1 MAKNE
6 TRSPRKIAKDLTK
19 TLTKDL
25 PEKLT
30 KDLPKQ
36 VVKTLKTDAARV
48 ANDLQTFTRK
58 ITEQPNTAPNLGTL
72 RIGLFTDTYAP
83 QVNGVSISLQLISEG
98 LQKRGHQV
106 TVFAPRFP
114 GYEDNQPGVVRL
126 PSLKYLNDPPIYVA
140 VLGTPRST
148 WSLSRKHFDV
158 LHAHSPLTV
167 GLLAYLTASTKNLP
181 LIYTYHTSITDYTHY
196 LKVIGGTGVIR
207 HAARWFSVTST
218 NLGDQI
224 VVPSPKF
231 HRLLIEQKVTKP
243 IQVIPNGIDLSHFK
257 AAKNPGSFRQRLGIP
272 TDVPI
277 LLSVGRVDPE
287 KRLDFLIE
295 AFTRIAERI
304 PEAHLVFA
312 GDGSSRKKLEE
323 QAAATKFSDRIH
335 FLGMVNRVELPDLL
349 HDATVFLSASTT
361 EVHPISV
368 IEAIASGLPLVAVD
382 DEAFEGMIIE
392 GENGHLTPLDVTAY
406 ADTLAALLVD
416 AGRLERYGKRSLE
429 LSEKYSIES
438 QVRTLEH
445 LYIEAILQNWRGS
458 FVSRISERL
467 KF

>member
-1 MAKNE
+1 MTESATE
-6 TRSPRKIAKDLTK
+6 TNSKPH
-19 TLTKDL
+19 
-25 PEKLT
+25 
-30 KDLPKQ
+30 
-36 VVKTLKTDAARV
+36 
-48 ANDLQTFTRK
+48 
-58 ITEQPNTAPNLGTL
+58 LGSL

-83 QVNGVSISLQLISEG
+83 QVNGVSISLQLVSEG

-106 TVFAPRFP
+106 TIFAPKFP
-114 GYEDNQPGVVRL
+114 GYTDNQPGVVRL

-207 HAARWFSVTST
+207 HAARWFSTTST

-231 HRLLIEQKVTKP
+231 YRLLLDQKVTKP
-243 IQVIPNGIDLSHFK
+243 IHTIPNGIDLNNFK
-257 AAKNPGSFRQRLGIP
+257 AAKNPGFFRNKLGLKS
-272 TDVPI
+272 DAPI
-277 LLSVGRVDPE
+277 LLSVGRVDQE
-287 KRLDFLIE
+287 KHLDFLID
-295 AFTRIAERI
+295 AFVRMADRF

-323 QAAATKFSDRIH
+323 QAAATKVHGRIH
-335 FLGMVNRVELPDLL
+335 FLGMVKRVDLPDLL
-349 HDATVFLSASTT
+349 HDATIFLSASIT
-361 EVHPISV
+361 EVHPVSI
-368 IEAIASGLPLVAVD
+368 IEAIASGLPLVAVQ
-382 DEAFEGMIIE
+382 DEAFEGMIVE
-392 GENGHLTPLDVTAY
+392 NENGYLTPMNVDVFS
-406 ADTLAALLVD
+406 DTLVKLLSDPEKLV
-416 AGRLERYGKRSLE
+416 RYGKRSLE
-429 LSEKYSIES
+429 LSEKFSIEA
-438 QVRTLEH
+438 QVKTLEN
-445 LYIEAILQNWRGS
+445 LYFEAILQNWRGS
-458 FVSRISERL
+458 FVSRISARL

>member
-1 MAKNE
+1 MSG
-6 TRSPRKIAKDLTK
+6 TTGGLYPR
-19 TLTKDL
+19 
-25 PEKLT
+25 EMG
-30 KDLPKQ
+30 
-36 VVKTLKTDAARV
+36 V
-48 ANDLQTFTRK
+48 
-58 ITEQPNTAPNLGTL
+58 L

-106 TVFAPRFP
+106 TIFAPKFP
-114 GYEDNQPGVVRL
+114 GYTDDQPGVVRL

-181 LIYTYHTSITDYTHY
+181 LIYTYHTSVTDYTHY
-196 LKVIGGTGVIR
+196 VKVIGGTGVIR
-207 HAARWFSVTST
+207 HAARWFSATST

-231 HRLLIEQKVTKP
+231 HRLLLEQKVTKP
-243 IQVIPNGIDLSHFK
+243 ILTIPNGIDLSNFK
-257 AAKNPGSFRQRLGIP
+257 VAKNPGSFRNRLGIKP
-272 TDVPI
+272 DAPM

-287 KRLDFLIE
+287 KRLDFLID
-295 AFTRIAERI
+295 AFVRIADRI

-312 GDGSSRKKLEE
+312 GDGGSRKKLEE
-323 QAAATKFSDRIH
+323 QAAATKVKERIH
-335 FLGMVNRVELPDLL
+335 FLGMVKRVELPDLL

-368 IEAIASGLPLVAVD
+368 IEAIASGLPLVAVK
-382 DEAFEGMIIE
+382 DEAFEGMIVE
-392 GENGHLTPLDVTAY
+392 NENGHLTPLDVGAFS
-406 ADTLAALLVD
+406 DTLARLLAD
-416 AGRLERYGKRSLE
+416 PEKLARYGKRSME
-429 LSEKYSIES
+429 LSEKFSIEG
-438 QVRTLEH
+438 QVRSLEH
-445 LYIEAILQNWRGS
+445 LYMEAILQNWRGS
-458 FVSRISERL
+458 FVSRISARL